1 MATDHIEKVGL
12 QLWYYEQSEK
22 LKQFTEAF
30 LEQVNSIE
38 NDVEG
43 ILSSFELSSATGI
56 FLDRIG
62 LLIGELR
69 QGRSDDDFRDA
80 IYLRITINNS
90 NGTIEDIYQ
99 ILGLLLGKDTQ
110 IILRRTGKAVVSMF
124 IQSPNITTE
133 LYQLL
138 QQILPVGV
146 KVDRIMYS
154 DTGTP
159 WLPTE
164 KGASDFTS
172 AILPEIGDF
181 SAGVRIPPEIL

>member
-62 LLIGELR
+62 LLVGELR
-69 QGRSDDDFRDA
+69 QGKSDDSFRDA
-80 IYLRITINNS
+80 IYLRIAVNNS
-90 NGTIEDIYQ
+90 NGTVEDIYQ
-99 ILGLLLGKDTQ
+99 ILGLLLGSGTK
-110 IILRRTGKAVVSMF
+110 IILSRTGKAVVSMYV
-124 IQSPNITTE
+124 QSPNITDE
-133 LYQLL
+133 LYELL

-146 KVDRIMYS
+146 KVDRILYS
-154 DTGTP
+154 DSGTP
-159 WLPTE
+159 WTPTE
-164 KGASDFTS
+164 KGAADFTS
-172 AILPEIGDF
+172 AILPEKGDL
-181 SAGVRIPPEIL
+181 SVGVRIPCEIL